1 MGEVHLESHLFVD
14 LVTVVIAAFLG
25 GVIARIL
32 RAPPVL
38 GYLAMGMIIGPYV
51 AGRTGDEWLHFAT
64 VADVATVHKLAEIG
78 VVLLVFAIGIE
89 ISFRELVSL
98 GKVIVVG
105 GILQIGVTAA
115 LLTPIGLWLG
125 LDTTTAIL
133 LGMVGAL
140 SSTMVVLKTLTDRG
154 ELHSLHGRLLTG
166 FLLMQD
172 LVFILMIAMLPA
184 LGGGGGIEVLRE
196 AGWGVLKTTIV
207 IGGVAFLGIKIM
219 PLVMSR
225 ITVMGSREVFVLMVM
240 AIVFAISGLTNFVG
254 LSAALGAF
262 VAGLLLSESDIG
274 HWALAEV
281 APLRDIFAA
290 LFFASLGML
299 TDPVFIFDHYVD
311 VIAVI
316 GAAVVIK
323 FVVTALI
330 VRIGGYLP
338 STALL
343 TGVGMGQIGEFSFIL
358 VAGALALGVVDQ
370 EFHSLIV
377 VSAVLT
383 MAAGP
388 PVISGG
394 SLLVTALSR
403 RFRVLRPYRIG
414 DPHAE
419 ERPRQTFGHVVICGL
434 GRVGS
439 LVAQELRQHEV
450 PFTVVDLDPRTLD
463 EWRAEGYHT
472 VLGSSDREEVLRA
485 ARVPQAG
492 MLVVT
497 TGDPVSVEMTA
508 FQALQLQP
516 NLDIVAR
523 VRARSEG
530 EDLQKMGVQEV
541 VWPEMEAGLEI
552 VRHSLVR
559 YQTPDYEVDR
569 VIYQLRERLS
579 FQVPDGPRGIRR
591 PATDGNTPSWNGSG
605 GDDGDGSGG
614 DDGDGT
620 ASNGSK
626 SQTTGSSNR
635 TTRPGARRLRD

>member
-1 MGEVHLESHLFVD
+1 MGEAHFESHIFID
-14 LVTVVIAAFLG
+14 LVTVVIAAFVG
-25 GVIARIL
+25 GVVARVL

-64 VADVATVHKLAEIG
+64 VADVDTVHKLAEIG

-89 ISFRELVSL
+89 ISLRELVSL

-105 GILQIGVTAA
+105 GILQISVTAG
-115 LLTPIGLWLG
+115 LLTPIGLLLG
-125 LDTTTAIL
+125 LDVSTAII

-154 ELHSLHGRLLTG
+154 EIHSLHGRLLTG

-172 LVFILMIAMLPA
+172 LVFILMIAILPA
-184 LGGGGGIEVLRE
+184 LDGSGGGAGVLRE
-196 AGWGVLKTTIV
+196 IGIGLIKTVVV
-207 IGGVAFLGIKIM
+207 IGGVGLLGIKVM
-219 PLVMSR
+219 PWAMSR
-225 ITVMGSREVFVLMVM
+225 ITLLGSREVFVLMVM

-299 TDPVFIFDHYVD
+299 TDPIFLVDHYVE
-311 VIAVI
+311 VLAII
-316 GAAVVIK
+316 GAAVAIK
-323 FVVTALI
+323 FIVTALI
-330 VRIGGYLP
+330 VRVAGYLP

-343 TGVGMGQIGEFSFIL
+343 AGVGMGQIGEFSFIL
-358 VAGALALGVVDQ
+358 VAGALTLEVVDQ
-370 EFHSLIV
+370 TFHSLIV

-388 PVISGG
+388 PIISGG
-394 SLLVTALSR
+394 TLLVTSLSR

-439 LVAQELRQHEV
+439 LVAQELRVHNV

-463 EWRAEGYHT
+463 EWRTDGYHT
-472 VLGSSDREEVLRA
+472 VLGSSDRV
-485 ARVPQAG
+485 
-492 MLVVT
+492 
-497 TGDPVSVEMTA
+497 
-508 FQALQLQP
+508 
-516 NLDIVAR
+516 
-523 VRARSEG
+523 
-530 EDLQKMGVQEV
+530 
-541 VWPEMEAGLEI
+541 
-552 VRHSLVR
+552 
-559 YQTPDYEVDR
+559 
-569 VIYQLRERLS
+569 
-579 FQVPDGPRGIRR
+579 
-591 PATDGNTPSWNGSG
+591 
-605 GDDGDGSGG
+605 
-614 DDGDGT
+614 
-620 ASNGSK
+620 
-626 SQTTGSSNR
+626 
-635 TTRPGARRLRD
+635 

>member
-1 MGEVHLESHLFVD
+1 MGEAHLESYLFVD
-14 LVTVVIAAFLG
+14 LVTVVIAAFFG
-25 GVIARIL
+25 GVIARVL

-51 AGRTGDEWLHFAT
+51 AGRSGDEWLHFAT
-64 VADVATVHKLAEIG
+64 IADVATVHKLAEIG

-105 GILQIGVTAA
+105 GLLQISITAA
-115 LLTPIGLWLG
+115 LLMPIGLLLG
-125 LDTTTAIL
+125 LDITTSII

-154 ELHSLHGRLLTG
+154 EIHSLHGRLLTG

-184 LGGGGGIEVLRE
+184 LGGSGGIEVLKE

-207 IGGVAFLGIKIM
+207 IGGVALLGIKVM

-225 ITVMGSREVFVLMVM
+225 ITVLGSREVFVLMVM

-299 TDPVFIFDHYVD
+299 TDPVFIFDHYGT

-316 GAAVVIK
+316 GSAVVIK
-323 FVVTALI
+323 FLVTAII
-330 VRIGGYLP
+330 VRVSGYLP

-358 VAGALALGVVDQ
+358 VAGALAIGVVDQ
-370 EFHSLIV
+370 SFHSLIV

-394 SLLVTALSR
+394 THLVTVLSR

-414 DPHAE
+414 DPHSE

-439 LVAQELRQHEV
+439 LVAQELREHGV

-463 EWRAEGYHT
+463 EWRGNGYHT
-472 VLGSSDREEVLRA
+472 ILGSSDRVEVLRA
-485 ARVPQAG
+485 ARVAQAG
-492 MLVVT
+492 LLVIT

-508 FQALQLQP
+508 YQALQLQP
-516 NLDIVAR
+516 GLDIVAR

-530 EDLQKMGVQEV
+530 EDLQHMGVQEV

-552 VRHSLVR
+552 VRHSLSR
-559 YQTPDYEVDR
+559 YQTPEYEVDR

-579 FQVPDGPRGIRR
+579 FVVPEGSRRVPRPG
-591 PATDGNTPSWNGSG
+591 ADGNRPGA
-605 GDDGDGSGG
+605 DGNRPGADGSGNN
-614 DDGDGT
+614 
-620 ASNGSK
+620 AVGSEEK
-626 SQTTGSSNR
+626 GSESQSSGNSAR

>member
-1 MGEVHLESHLFVD
+1 MEDTHFANHLFID

-25 GVIARIL
+25 GVAARAL

-38 GYLAMGMIIGPYV
+38 GYLAVGMIIGPYV

-64 VADVATVHKLAEIG
+64 VADVDTVHRLAEIG

-98 GKVIVVG
+98 GKVIVIG
-105 GILQIGVTAA
+105 GILQISVTAA
-115 LLTPIGLWLG
+115 LLTPIGLALG
-125 LDTTTAIL
+125 FDTTTAII

-154 ELHSLHGRLLTG
+154 EIHSLHGRLLTG

-184 LGGGGGIEVLRE
+184 LDGSGGGANVLRE
-196 AGWGVLKTTIV
+196 IGWGVLKTVVI
-207 IGGVAFLGIKIM
+207 IGGVAILGIKVM
-219 PLVMSR
+219 PLVMNR
-225 ITVMGSREVFVLMVM
+225 ITLLGSRELFVLMVM

-299 TDPVFIFDHYVD
+299 TDPVFLFYHWWEVL
-311 VIAVI
+311 AVI
-316 GAAVVIK
+316 GAAVAVK
-323 FVVTALI
+323 FLVTALI
-330 VRIGGYLP
+330 VRIAGYLP

-343 TGVGMGQIGEFSFIL
+343 TGVGLGQIGEFSFIL
-358 VAGALALGVVDQ
+358 VAGALTLGVVDQ

-377 VSAVLT
+377 VAAVLT
-383 MAAGP
+383 MASGP
-388 PVISGG
+388 PVISWG
-394 SLLVTALSR
+394 SKLVTALSR
-403 RFRVLRPYRIG
+403 RFRALSPYRIG
-414 DPHAE
+414 DPHSE

-439 LVAQELRQHEV
+439 LVAQEMREHEV

-463 EWRAEGYHT
+463 EWRAMGYPT
-472 VLGSSDREEVLRA
+472 VLGSADREEVLRA

-492 MLVVT
+492 LLVVT
-497 TGDPVSVEMTA
+497 TGDPVSVELTA
-508 FQALQLQP
+508 HQALQLQP
-516 NLDIVAR
+516 ELDIVAR

-530 EDLQKMGVQEV
+530 EYLQQMGVSEV

-552 VRHSLVR
+552 VRHSLAR
-559 YQTPDYEVDR
+559 YQTPGYEVDR

-579 FQVPDGPRGIRR
+579 FNVNDDSARPSSYEQDGGR
-591 PATDGNTPSWNGSG
+591 NH
-605 GDDGDGSGG
+605 GDRH
-614 DDGDGT
+614 
-620 ASNGSK
+620 
-626 SQTTGSSNR
+626 GSSDDQD
-635 TTRPGARRLRD
+635 TRANGGARRGRNSSRARRPGSRSLRD

>member
-1 MGEVHLESHLFVD
+1 MGETHLESHLFVD

-25 GVIARIL
+25 GVFARFL

-64 VADVATVHKLAEIG
+64 VADVPTVHRLAEIG

-89 ISFRELVSL
+89 ISFRELISL

-115 LLTPIGLWLG
+115 LLTPIGVLLG
-125 LDTTTAIL
+125 FDTTTAII

-154 ELHSLHGRLLTG
+154 EIHSLHGRLLTG

-184 LGGGGGIEVLRE
+184 LEGSGSGADVLRE
-196 AGWGVLKTTIV
+196 IGWGILKTTVV
-207 IGGVAFLGIKIM
+207 IGGVALLGIKVM
-219 PLVMSR
+219 PLVLSR
-225 ITVMGSREVFVLMVM
+225 ITVLGSREVFVLMVV
-240 AIVFAISGLTNFVG
+240 ALVFAISGLTNFVG

-281 APLRDIFAA
+281 APLRDVFAA
-290 LFFASLGML
+290 MFFASLGML
-299 TDPVFIFDHYVD
+299 TDPVFIVD
-311 VIAVI
+311 NYALVLAVI
-316 GAAVVIK
+316 GASVLIK
-323 FVVTALI
+323 FIVTAVI
-330 VRIGGYLP
+330 VRVAGYLP
-338 STALL
+338 STSLL
-343 TGVGMGQIGEFSFIL
+343 AGLGLGQIGEFSFIL
-358 VAGALALGVVDQ
+358 VAGALAIGVVDQ

-383 MAAGP
+383 MASGP
-388 PVISGG
+388 PVITGG
-394 SLLVTALSR
+394 TKLITVLSR
-403 RFRVLRPYRIG
+403 RFRILSPYRIG
-414 DPHAE
+414 DSHGE
-419 ERPRQTFGHVVICGL
+419 ERPRQMFGHVVICGL
-434 GRVGS
+434 GRVGY
-439 LVAQELRQHEV
+439 LVAQELREHDV

-463 EWRAEGYHT
+463 EWRESGYHT

-492 MLVVT
+492 LLVVT

-508 FQALQLQP
+508 YHALQLQP
-516 NLDIVAR
+516 GLDIVAR

-530 EDLQKMGVQEV
+530 EDLQHMGVSEV

-569 VIYQLRERLS
+569 VIYQLRDRLS
-579 FQVPDGPRGIRR
+579 FVVPDGNDRAGRKS
-591 PATDGNTPSWNGSG
+591 ADGHQDETDPSGNG
-605 GDDGDGSGG
+605 
-614 DDGDGT
+614 
-620 ASNGSK
+620 
-626 SQTTGSSNR
+626 TTGASSR

>member
-1 MGEVHLESHLFVD
+1 MGETHFESHLFVD

-25 GVIARIL
+25 GVAARAL

-64 VADVATVHKLAEIG
+64 VADVDTVHRLAEIG

-89 ISFRELVSL
+89 ISFRELMSL
-98 GKVIVVG
+98 GKVIVIG
-105 GILQIGVTAA
+105 GILQITVTAA
-115 LLTPIGLWLG
+115 LLAPIGIVLG
-125 LDTTTAIL
+125 FDISTAII

-154 ELHSLHGRLLTG
+154 EIHSLHGRLLTG

-184 LGGGGGIEVLRE
+184 LDGSGGAVDVLKE
-196 AGWGVLKTTIV
+196 AGWGVLKTVVV
-207 IGGVAFLGIKIM
+207 IGGVALLGIKVM
-219 PLVMSR
+219 PMVMSR
-225 ITVMGSREVFVLMVM
+225 ITLLGSREVFVLMVV
-240 AIVFAISGLTNFVG
+240 ALVFAISGLTSFVG

-281 APLRDIFAA
+281 APLRDVFAA

-299 TDPVFIFDHYVD
+299 TDPVFIVHNYAD
-311 VIAVI
+311 VLVVI

-323 FVVTALI
+323 FIITTVI
-330 VRIGGYLP
+330 VRVSGYLP

-343 TGVGMGQIGEFSFIL
+343 TGVGLGQIGEFSFIL
-358 VAGALALGVVDQ
+358 VAGALALGVVEQ
-370 EFHSLIV
+370 SFHSLIV

-388 PVISGG
+388 PMITGGTKLVSVLSG
-394 SLLVTALSR
+394 

-414 DPHAE
+414 DPHGE
-419 ERPRQTFGHVVICGL
+419 ERPRQMFGHVVICGL

-439 LVAQELRQHEV
+439 LVAQEMREHNV

-463 EWRAEGYHT
+463 EWRVNGYHT

-492 MLVVT
+492 LLVIT

-508 FQALQLQP
+508 YRALQLQP
-516 NLDIVAR
+516 ELDIVAR

-552 VRHSLVR
+552 VRHSLTL

-579 FQVPDGPRGIRR
+579 FVVSDETRRVPRTTRYSGPVE
-591 PATDGNTPSWNGSG
+591 A
-605 GDDGDGSGG
+605 DGSTPHVDGASQDGSQPERGG
-614 DDGDGT
+614 NNT
-620 ASNGSK
+620 RS
-626 SQTTGSSNR
+626 
-635 TTRPGARRLRD
+635 TRPGARRLRD

>member
-1 MGEVHLESHLFVD
+1 MGEAHFESHLFVD
-14 LVTVVIAAFLG
+14 LVTVVVAAFLG
-25 GVIARIL
+25 GVAARAL

-64 VADVATVHKLAEIG
+64 VADVDTVHKLAEIG

-89 ISFRELVSL
+89 ISFRELLSL
-98 GKVIVVG
+98 GKVIVIG
-105 GILQIGVTAA
+105 GILQITVTAA
-115 LLTPIGLWLG
+115 LLTPIGLVLG
-125 LDTTTAIL
+125 MDMTTAII

-154 ELHSLHGRLLTG
+154 EIHSLHGRLLTG

-184 LGGGGGIEVLRE
+184 MDGSGGAVNALRE
-196 AGWGVLKTTIV
+196 AGWGVLKTVVV
-207 IGGVAFLGIKIM
+207 IGGVALLGIKVM
-219 PLVMSR
+219 PLVMNR
-225 ITVMGSREVFVLMVM
+225 ITLLGSREVFVLMVM

-299 TDPVFIFDHYVD
+299 TDPVFIFYHWGD
-311 VIAVI
+311 VLAVI

-323 FVVTALI
+323 FIVTALI
-330 VRIGGYLP
+330 VRFAGYLP

-358 VAGALALGVVDQ
+358 VAGALALGVVEQ
-370 EFHSLIV
+370 SFHSLIV

-388 PVISGG
+388 PSISWG
-394 SLLVTALSR
+394 SKLVTMMSR

-414 DPHAE
+414 DPHGE

-439 LVAQELRQHEV
+439 LVAQEMQEHNV

-463 EWRAEGYHT
+463 EWRANGYHT
-472 VLGSSDREEVLRA
+472 VLGFSDREEVLRA

-492 MLVVT
+492 LMVVT
-497 TGDPVSVEMTA
+497 TGDPISVELTA
-508 FQALQLQP
+508 YQALQLQP
-516 NLDIVAR
+516 ELDIVAR

-530 EDLQKMGVQEV
+530 EHLQKMGVQEV

-552 VRHSLVR
+552 VRHSLSR

-569 VIYQLRERLS
+569 VVYQLRERLS
-579 FQVPDGPRGIRR
+579 FNI
-591 PATDGNTPSWNGSG
+591 SNGSG
-605 GDDGDGSGG
+605 GVPGQDRDGNSDSGE
-614 DDGDGT
+614 GT
-620 ASNGSK
+620 S
-626 SQTTGSSNR
+626 
-635 TTRPGARRLRD
+635 TTRQRDDRE

>member
-1 MGEVHLESHLFVD
+1 MGEAHLESHLFVD

-25 GVIARIL
+25 GVIARVL

-64 VADVATVHKLAEIG
+64 VADVPTVHKLAEIG

-89 ISFRELVSL
+89 ISFRELISL

-105 GILQIGVTAA
+105 GILQIAVTAA
-115 LLTPIGLWLG
+115 LLTPIGVLLG
-125 LDTTTAIL
+125 FDTTTAII

-154 ELHSLHGRLLTG
+154 EIHSLHGRLLTG

-184 LGGGGGIEVLRE
+184 LEGSGSGADVLRE
-196 AGWGVLKTTIV
+196 IGWGVLKTTIV
-207 IGGVAFLGIKIM
+207 IGGVALLGIKVM
-219 PLVMSR
+219 PLVLSR
-225 ITVMGSREVFVLMVM
+225 ITVLGSREVFVLMVV
-240 AIVFAISGLTNFVG
+240 ALVFAISGLTNFVG

-281 APLRDIFAA
+281 APLRDVFAA
-290 LFFASLGML
+290 MFFASLGML
-299 TDPVFIFDHYVD
+299 TDPVFIVDNYVL
-311 VIAVI
+311 VLAVI
-316 GAAVVIK
+316 GSSVLIK
-323 FVVTALI
+323 FIVTAVI
-330 VRIGGYLP
+330 VRVAGYLP
-338 STALL
+338 STSLL
-343 TGVGMGQIGEFSFIL
+343 AGMGLGQIGEFSFIL
-358 VAGALALGVVDQ
+358 VAGALAIGVVDQ

-383 MAAGP
+383 MASGP
-388 PVISGG
+388 PVITGG
-394 SLLVTALSR
+394 TKLISVLSR
-403 RFRVLRPYRIG
+403 KFRFLSPYRIG
-414 DPHAE
+414 DSHGE
-419 ERPRQTFGHVVICGL
+419 GRPRQMFGHVVICGL
-434 GRVGS
+434 GRVGH
-439 LVAQELRQHEV
+439 LVAQELREHDV

-463 EWRAEGYHT
+463 EWREGGYHT

-492 MLVVT
+492 LLVVT

-508 FQALQLQP
+508 YHALQLQP
-516 NLDIVAR
+516 KLDIVAR

-530 EDLQKMGVQEV
+530 EDLQQMGVSEV

-569 VIYQLRERLS
+569 VIYQLRDRLS
-579 FQVPDGPRGIRR
+579 FVVSDGGNRVGR
-591 PATDGNTPSWNGSG
+591 AGAAGVDGSEDGADASGNGATPSGGASQSG
-605 GDDGDGSGG
+605 GATSR
-614 DDGDGT
+614 
-620 ASNGSK
+620 S
-626 SQTTGSSNR
+626 
-635 TTRPGARRLRD
+635 TRPGARRLRD

>member
-25 GVIARIL
+25 GVVARAL
-32 RAPPVL
+32 RAPAVL

-64 VADVATVHKLAEIG
+64 VADVETVHKLAEIG

-89 ISFRELVSL
+89 ISFRELMSL
-98 GKVIVVG
+98 GKVIIVG
-105 GILQIGVTAA
+105 GILQIGITAA
-115 LLTPIGLWLG
+115 ALTPIGVFLG
-125 LDTTTAIL
+125 FDMSTAII

-154 ELHSLHGRLLTG
+154 EIHSLHGRLLTG

-184 LGGGGGIEVLRE
+184 MDGSGGAVSVLKE
-196 AGWGVLKTTIV
+196 AGWGVLKTVVV
-207 IGGVAFLGIKIM
+207 IGGVALLGIKVM
-219 PLVMSR
+219 PLVLSR
-225 ITVMGSREVFVLMVM
+225 ITLLGSREVFVLMVV
-240 AIVFAISGLTNFVG
+240 ALVFAISGLTNFVG

-281 APLRDIFAA
+281 APLRDVFAA

-299 TDPVFIFDHYVD
+299 TDPVFIVHNYAEVL
-311 VIAVI
+311 AVI
-316 GAAVVIK
+316 GAAVVVK
-323 FVVTALI
+323 FIVTAVI
-330 VRIGGYLP
+330 VRISGYLP

-343 TGVGMGQIGEFSFIL
+343 TGVGLGQIGEFSFIL
-358 VAGALALGVVDQ
+358 VAGALALGVVEQ
-370 EFHSLIV
+370 SFHSLIV

-388 PVISGG
+388 PVITGGTKLISVLSG
-394 SLLVTALSR
+394 

-414 DPHAE
+414 DPHGE
-419 ERPRQTFGHVVICGL
+419 ERPRQMFGHVVICGL

-439 LVAQELRQHEV
+439 LVAQEMREHNV

-463 EWRAEGYHT
+463 EWRASGYHT

-508 FQALQLQP
+508 YRALQLQP
-516 NLDIVAR
+516 ELDIVAR

-552 VRHSLVR
+552 VRHSLSR

-579 FQVPDGPRGIRR
+579 FVVSDENRRVPRTTRYSGRVGPDGSTQYVDG
-591 PATDGNTPSWNGSG
+591 ASTDDSPPERNGNSTR
-605 GDDGDGSGG
+605 
-614 DDGDGT
+614 
-620 ASNGSK
+620 
-626 SQTTGSSNR
+626 NR
-635 TTRPGARRLRD
+635 STRPGARRLRD

>member
-115 LLTPIGLWLG
+115 LLTPIGLWIG

-184 LGGGGGIEVLRE
+184 LGGGSGMEVLRE
-196 AGWGVLKTTIV
+196 AGLGVLKTTIV

-219 PLVMSR
+219 PMVMSR

-330 VRIGGYLP
+330 VRIAGYLP

-516 NLDIVAR
+516 DLDIVAR

-559 YQTPDYEVDR
+559 YQTPEYEVDR

-579 FQVPDGPRGIRR
+579 FQVPDDHRAIQR
-591 PATDGNTPSWNGSG
+591 PATDGNTPSSNGSG
-605 GDDGDGSGG
+605 TE
-614 DDGDGT
+614 DGDGT

-626 SQTTGSSNR
+626 SQTSGSSNR
-635 TTRPGARRLRD
+635 ATRPGARRLRD

>member
-1 MGEVHLESHLFVD
+1 MGETHLESKLFVD
-14 LVTVVIAAFLG
+14 LVTVVVAAFLG
-25 GVIARIL
+25 GVAARAL

-51 AGRTGDEWLHFAT
+51 IGRSGEEWLNFAT
-64 VADVATVHKLAEIG
+64 VADVDTVHRLAEIG

-89 ISFRELVSL
+89 ISFRELASL
-98 GKVIVVG
+98 GKVIVIG
-105 GILQIGVTAA
+105 GLLQITVTAG
-115 LLTPIGLWLG
+115 LLTPIGLVLG
-125 LDTTTAIL
+125 LDVTTAII

-154 ELHSLHGRLLTG
+154 EIHSLHGRLLTG

-184 LGGGGGIEVLRE
+184 LDGGGGGAGVLRE
-196 AGWGVLKTTIV
+196 IGLGVLKTVVV
-207 IGGVAFLGIKIM
+207 IGGVAFLGIKVM
-219 PLVMSR
+219 PLAMRR
-225 ITVMGSREVFVLMVM
+225 ITLLGSREVFVLMVM
-240 AIVFAISGLTNFVG
+240 AIVFAISALTSFVG

-299 TDPVFIFDHYVD
+299 TDPVFIFYHWVD
-311 VIAVI
+311 VLAVI
-316 GAAVVIK
+316 GATVVIK
-323 FVVTALI
+323 FIVTSLI
-330 VRIGGYLP
+330 VRVAGFLP

-343 TGVGMGQIGEFSFIL
+343 AGVGLGQIGEFSFIL

-377 VSAVLT
+377 GAAVLT

-388 PVISGG
+388 PMISGG
-394 SLLVTALSR
+394 TQLVTLLSR

-414 DPHAE
+414 VPHSE

-434 GRVGS
+434 GRVGY
-439 LVAQELRQHEV
+439 LVAQELRQHDV

-463 EWRAEGYHT
+463 EWRANGYHT

-485 ARVPQAG
+485 ARLPQAG
-492 MLVVT
+492 LLVVT

-508 FQALQLQP
+508 HRALQLQP
-516 NLDIVAR
+516 DLDIVAR

-530 EDLQKMGVQEV
+530 EDLQRMGVKEV

-552 VRHSLVR
+552 VRHSLER
-559 YQTPDYEVDR
+559 YRTPDYEVDR

-579 FQVPDGPRGIRR
+579 FVAPENARRDHRPGADGNLPG
-591 PATDGNTPSWNGSG
+591 TDGSEKT
-605 GDDGDGSGG
+605 GD
-614 DDGDGT
+614 T
-620 ASNGSK
+620 ASTNDIESPSAG
-626 SQTTGSSNR
+626 TTAR

>member
-1 MGEVHLESHLFVD
+1 MGEAHFESQLFVD
-14 LVTVVIAAFLG
+14 LVTVVVAAFLG
-25 GVIARIL
+25 GVAARVL

-38 GYLAMGMIIGPYV
+38 GYLTMGMIIGPYV
-51 AGRTGDEWLHFAT
+51 AGRSGDEWLHFAT
-64 VADVATVHKLAEIG
+64 VADVDTVHTLAEIG

-89 ISFRELVSL
+89 ISFRELISL
-98 GKVIVVG
+98 GKVIVFG
-105 GILQIGVTAA
+105 GILQISVTAA
-115 LLTPIGLWLG
+115 ILTPFGMFLG
-125 LDTTTAIL
+125 FDVTTAII

-154 ELHSLHGRLLTG
+154 EIHSLHGRLLTG

-184 LGGGGGIEVLRE
+184 LDGSNGGSSVLRE
-196 AGWGVLKTTIV
+196 IGIGVLKTVVI
-207 IGGVAFLGIKIM
+207 IGGVALLGIKVM
-219 PLVMSR
+219 PMVMSR
-225 ITVMGSREVFVLMVM
+225 ITLLGSREVFVLMVV
-240 AIVFAISGLTNFVG
+240 ALVFAISGLTSFVG

-281 APLRDIFAA
+281 APLRDVFAA

-299 TDPVFIFDHYVD
+299 TDPLFIIDNYASVL
-311 VIAVI
+311 AVI
-316 GAAVVIK
+316 GAAVAIK
-323 FVVTALI
+323 FIVTAGI
-330 VRIGGYLP
+330 VRISGYLP

-343 TGVGMGQIGEFSFIL
+343 TGVGLGQIGEFSFIL

-370 EFHSLIV
+370 AFHSLIV

-388 PVISGG
+388 PIITGGTKLVAVLSG
-394 SLLVTALSR
+394 

-414 DPHAE
+414 DPHGE
-419 ERPRQTFGHVVICGL
+419 ERPRQMFGHVVICGL

-439 LVAQELRQHEV
+439 LVAQEMREHNV
-450 PFTVVDLDPRTLD
+450 PFIVVDLDPRTLN
-463 EWRAEGYHT
+463 EWRTNGYHT
-472 VLGSSDREEVLRA
+472 VLGSSDRVEVLRA

-492 MLVVT
+492 LLVVT

-508 FQALQLQP
+508 YQALQLQP
-516 NLDIVAR
+516 GLDIVAR

-530 EDLQKMGVQEV
+530 EDLQHMGVTEV

-552 VRHSLVR
+552 VRHSLSL

-579 FQVPDGPRGIRR
+579 FVVSDESRRVPRGETAGGVSATEAPPPDRDGVDQVE
-591 PATDGNTPSWNGSG
+591 PAPNSAPNR
-605 GDDGDGSGG
+605 
-614 DDGDGT
+614 GT
-620 ASNGSK
+620 NNARS
-626 SQTTGSSNR
+626 
-635 TTRPGARRLRD
+635 TRPGARRLRD

>member
-1 MGEVHLESHLFVD
+1 MGESHLESQLFVD

-25 GVIARIL
+25 GAAARVL

-51 AGRTGDEWLHFAT
+51 AGRSGDEWLHFAT
-64 VADVATVHKLAEIG
+64 VADVETVHKLAEIG

-89 ISFRELVSL
+89 ISFRELLSL
-98 GKVIVVG
+98 GKVIVIG
-105 GILQIGVTAA
+105 GILQITVTGA
-115 LLTPIGLWLG
+115 LLTPIGLLLG
-125 LDTTTAIL
+125 LDLTTAII

-154 ELHSLHGRLLTG
+154 EIHSLHGRLLTG

-184 LGGGGGIEVLRE
+184 LDGSGGAAGVLWE
-196 AGWGVLKTTIV
+196 IGSGVLKTVVI
-207 IGGVAFLGIKIM
+207 IGGVALLGIKVM
-219 PLVMSR
+219 PHIMSR
-225 ITVMGSREVFVLMVM
+225 ITLLGSREVFVLMVM

-299 TDPVFIFDHYVD
+299 TDPVFIITHWGD
-311 VIAVI
+311 VLAVI

-323 FVVTALI
+323 LIVTAII
-330 VRIGGYLP
+330 VRTAGYLP
-338 STALL
+338 NTALL
-343 TGVGMGQIGEFSFIL
+343 TGVGLGQIGEFSFIL

-370 EFHSLIV
+370 DFHSLIV

-388 PVISGG
+388 PMISWG
-394 SLLVTALSR
+394 SQMVNVFSR
-403 RFRVLRPYRIG
+403 RFRVLSPYRIG
-414 DPHAE
+414 DPHSE
-419 ERPRQTFGHVVICGL
+419 ERPRQTFGHVVVCGL

-439 LVAQELRQHEV
+439 LVAQELRQHNV
-450 PFTVVDLDPRTLD
+450 PFSVIDLDPRTLN
-463 EWRAEGYHT
+463 EWRANGYHT
-472 VLGSSDREEVLRA
+472 ILGSSDREEVLRA

-492 MLVVT
+492 LLVIT

-508 FQALQLQP
+508 HRALQLQP
-516 NLDIVAR
+516 ELDIVAR

-530 EDLQKMGVQEV
+530 EGP
-541 VWPEMEAGLEI
+541 PEDGSPGGGL
-552 VRHSLVR
+552 
-559 YQTPDYEVDR
+559 
-569 VIYQLRERLS
+569 
-579 FQVPDGPRGIRR
+579 
-591 PATDGNTPSWNGSG
+591 A
-605 GDDGDGSGG
+605 GDGSGPG
-614 DDGDGT
+614 DCTPFSVPLSDPGLRGRQGHLPV
-620 ASNGSK
+620 AGAPELR
-626 SQTTGSSNR
+626 GAGR
-635 TTRPGARRLRD
+635 RPGRTSSRNGRQPARNWRGRIRRRRAINEWLRFAIRQNHAPRRPPPAGLSLWCQSPL

>member
-1 MGEVHLESHLFVD
+1 MGESQLASHLFVD
-14 LVTVVIAAFLG
+14 LVTVVVAAFLG
-25 GVIARIL
+25 GVIARVL

-51 AGRTGDEWLHFAT
+51 VGRTGDEWLHFAT
-64 VADVATVHKLAEIG
+64 VADVPTVHKLAEIG

-98 GKVIVVG
+98 GKVIVLG
-105 GILQIGVTAA
+105 GILQIAITAA
-115 LLTPIGLWLG
+115 LLTPIGVVLG
-125 LDTTTAIL
+125 FDVTTAII

-154 ELHSLHGRLLTG
+154 EIHSLHGRLLTG

-184 LGGGGGIEVLRE
+184 LGGSGSGTDVLRE
-196 AGWGVLKTTIV
+196 AGLGVLKTTIV

-219 PLVMSR
+219 PMVMSR
-225 ITVMGSREVFVLMVM
+225 ITLLGSREVFVLMVV
-240 AIVFAISGLTNFVG
+240 ALVFAISALTNFVG

-281 APLRDIFAA
+281 APLRDVFAA
-290 LFFASLGML
+290 MFFASLGML
-299 TDPVFIFDHYVD
+299 TDPVFIVD
-311 VIAVI
+311 NYALVLAVI
-316 GAAVVIK
+316 GATVFIK
-323 FVVTALI
+323 FIVTAAI
-330 VRIGGYLP
+330 VRVSGYLP
-338 STALL
+338 STSLL
-343 TGVGMGQIGEFSFIL
+343 AGLGLGQIGEFSFIL
-358 VAGALALGVVDQ
+358 VAGALAIGVVDQ
-370 EFHSLIV
+370 DFHSLIV

-388 PVISGG
+388 PVITGG
-394 SLLVTALSR
+394 TKLVTVLSH
-403 RFRVLRPYRIG
+403 RFRFLRPYRIG
-414 DPHAE
+414 DPHGE
-419 ERPRQTFGHVVICGL
+419 ERPRQMFGHVVICGL
-434 GRVGS
+434 GRVGY
-439 LVAQELRQHEV
+439 LVAQELREHDV

-463 EWRAEGYHT
+463 EWRTSGYHT

-492 MLVVT
+492 LLVVT

-508 FQALQLQP
+508 YHALQLQP
-516 NLDIVAR
+516 ELDIVAR

-530 EDLQKMGVQEV
+530 EDLQHMGVSEV

-559 YQTPDYEVDR
+559 YRTPDYEVDR
-569 VIYQLRERLS
+569 VIYQLRDRLS
-579 FQVPDGPRGIRR
+579 FVVSDESQRVRRGD
-591 PATDGNTPSWNGSG
+591 ADGNHDGTELP
-605 GDDGDGSGG
+605 GDGASAPRATSQAGG
-614 DDGDGT
+614 
-620 ASNGSK
+620 
-626 SQTTGSSNR
+626 TGSR

>member
-1 MGEVHLESHLFVD
+1 MGESHLESQLFVD

-25 GVIARIL
+25 GVAARAL

-64 VADVATVHKLAEIG
+64 VADVDTVHKLAEIG

-89 ISFRELVSL
+89 ISFRELLSL
-98 GKVIVVG
+98 GKVIIIG
-105 GILQIGVTAA
+105 GILQISVTAA
-115 LLTPIGLWLG
+115 LLTPIGMVLG
-125 LDTTTAIL
+125 FDMTTAII

-154 ELHSLHGRLLTG
+154 EIHSLHGRLLTG

-184 LGGGGGIEVLRE
+184 LDGSSGAVNVLKE
-196 AGWGVLKTTIV
+196 AGWGVLKTVVI
-207 IGGVAFLGIKIM
+207 IGGVALLGIKVM
-219 PLVMSR
+219 PMVMSR
-225 ITVMGSREVFVLMVM
+225 ITLMGSREVFVLMVV
-240 AIVFAISGLTNFVG
+240 ALVFAISGLTNFVG

-281 APLRDIFAA
+281 APLRDVFAA

-299 TDPVFIFDHYVD
+299 TDPVFIVDNYVS
-311 VIAVI
+311 VLAVI
-316 GAAVVIK
+316 GAAVAIK
-323 FVVTALI
+323 FIVTALI
-330 VRIGGYLP
+330 VRLSGYLP

-343 TGVGMGQIGEFSFIL
+343 TGVGLGQIGEFSFIL
-358 VAGALALGVVDQ
+358 VAGALALGVVEQ
-370 EFHSLIV
+370 PFHSLIV

-388 PVISGG
+388 PAITGG
-394 SLLVTALSR
+394 TMLVTLLSR

-414 DPHAE
+414 DSHGE
-419 ERPRQTFGHVVICGL
+419 ERPRQMFGHVVICGL

-439 LVAQELRQHEV
+439 LVAQEMREHNV

-463 EWRAEGYHT
+463 EWRASGYHT
-472 VLGSSDREEVLRA
+472 VLGSADRVEVLRA

-492 MLVVT
+492 LLVVT

-508 FQALQLQP
+508 YQALQLQP
-516 NLDIVAR
+516 DLDIVAR

-552 VRHSLVR
+552 VRHSLSR

-579 FQVPDGPRGIRR
+579 FVVSDESRRVPRPGQDGSRDGIEGNEPQGD
-591 PATDGNTPSWNGSG
+591 PASPPGSAPERDGNSP
-605 GDDGDGSGG
+605 
-614 DDGDGT
+614 
-620 ASNGSK
+620 
-626 SQTTGSSNR
+626 R

>member
-1 MGEVHLESHLFVD
+1 MGESHLESYLFVD

-25 GVIARIL
+25 GVVARVL

-51 AGRTGDEWLHFAT
+51 VGRSEDEWLHFAT
-64 VADVATVHKLAEIG
+64 VADVPSVHRLAEIG

-105 GILQIGVTAA
+105 GILQIAITGA
-115 LLTPIGLWLG
+115 LLIPIGLVLG
-125 LDTTTAIL
+125 FDLTTAII

-154 ELHSLHGRLLTG
+154 EIHSLHGRILTG

-184 LGGGGGIEVLRE
+184 LGGDGSGASVLRE
-196 AGWGVLKTTIV
+196 AGLGVLKTTIV
-207 IGGVAFLGIKIM
+207 IGGVVLLGIKVM
-219 PLVMSR
+219 PFVMSR
-225 ITVMGSREVFVLMVM
+225 ITLLGSREVFVLMVV
-240 AIVFAISGLTNFVG
+240 ALVFAISGLTNFVG

-281 APLRDIFAA
+281 APLRDVFAA

-299 TDPVFIFDHYVD
+299 TDPVFIVD
-311 VIAVI
+311 NYGLVLAVI
-316 GAAVVIK
+316 GSTVVLK
-323 FVVTALI
+323 FVVTAVI
-330 VRIGGYLP
+330 VRVSGYLP

-343 TGVGMGQIGEFSFIL
+343 SGVGLGQIGEFSFIL

-370 EFHSLIV
+370 DFHSLIV

-388 PVISGG
+388 PVITGG
-394 SLLVTALSR
+394 TKLITVLSR
-403 RFRVLRPYRIG
+403 KFRFLSPYRIG
-414 DPHAE
+414 DPHGE
-419 ERPRQTFGHVVICGL
+419 ERPRQMFGHVVICGL
-434 GRVGS
+434 GRVGA
-439 LVAQELRQHEV
+439 LVAQELRQHNV

-463 EWRAEGYHT
+463 EWRASGYHT

-492 MLVVT
+492 LLVVT

-508 FQALQLQP
+508 YHALQLQP
-516 NLDIVAR
+516 ELDIVAR

-530 EDLQKMGVQEV
+530 EDLQHMGVTEV

-579 FQVPDGPRGIRR
+579 FVISDESRRVPRAGADGSH
-591 PATDGNTPSWNGSG
+591 DGAGPV
-605 GDDGDGSGG
+605 DDGAAPPNQGSPTSG
-614 DDGDGT
+614 
-620 ASNGSK
+620 N
-626 SQTTGSSNR
+626 SSR

>member
-1 MGEVHLESHLFVD
+1 MGESHPESYIFVD

-25 GVIARIL
+25 GVAARAL

-64 VADVATVHKLAEIG
+64 VADVDTVHTLAEIG

-98 GKVIVVG
+98 GKVIVIG
-105 GILQIGVTAA
+105 GILQIAVTAA
-115 LLTPIGLWLG
+115 LLTPFGLILG
-125 LDTTTAIL
+125 FDITTAII

-154 ELHSLHGRLLTG
+154 EIHSLHGRMLTG

-184 LGGGGGIEVLRE
+184 FGGTGGATGVLTEIGI
-196 AGWGVLKTTIV
+196 GVLKTVVV
-207 IGGVAFLGIKIM
+207 IGGVALLGIKVM
-219 PLVMSR
+219 PYVMSR
-225 ITVMGSREVFVLMVM
+225 ITVLGSREVFVLMVV
-240 AIVFAISGLTNFVG
+240 ALVFSISGLTSYVG

-281 APLRDIFAA
+281 APLRDVFAA

-299 TDPVFIFDHYVD
+299 TDPVFIVD
-311 VIAVI
+311 NYALVLAVI
-316 GAAVVIK
+316 GSAVAIK
-323 FVVTALI
+323 FIVTAII
-330 VRIGGYLP
+330 VRVSGYLP

-343 TGVGMGQIGEFSFIL
+343 TGIGLGQIGEFSFIL
-358 VAGALALGVVDQ
+358 VAGALALGVVEQ
-370 EFHSLIV
+370 SFHSLIV

-388 PVISGG
+388 PTITGG
-394 SLLVTALSR
+394 TKLVSVLSQ

-414 DPHAE
+414 DSHGE
-419 ERPRQTFGHVVICGL
+419 ERPRQMFGHVVICGL
-434 GRVGS
+434 GRVGY
-439 LVAQELRQHEV
+439 LVAQELREHGV

-463 EWRAEGYHT
+463 EWRASGYQT

-492 MLVVT
+492 LLVVS
-497 TGDPVSVEMTA
+497 TGDPVSVEMTSYR
-508 FQALQLQP
+508 ALQLQP
-516 NLDIVAR
+516 ELDIVAR

-530 EDLQKMGVQEV
+530 EDLQRMGVTEV

-552 VRHSLVR
+552 VRHSLSR
-559 YQTPDYEVDR
+559 YQTPEYEVDR

-579 FQVPDGPRGIRR
+579 FIVPDGSRR
-591 PATDGNTPSWNGSG
+591 VAGPGADGNRSGSDGSEPHKG
-605 GDDGDGSGG
+605 GDSSSEPASTRGG
-614 DDGDGT
+614 NN
-620 ASNGSK
+620 A
-626 SQTTGSSNR
+626 R

>member
-184 LGGGGGIEVLRE
+184 LGGGSGIEVLRE

>member
-1 MGEVHLESHLFVD
+1 MGEAHFESHIFID
-14 LVTVVIAAFLG
+14 LVTVVIAAFVG
-25 GVIARIL
+25 GVVARVL

-64 VADVATVHKLAEIG
+64 VADVDTVHKLAEIG

-89 ISFRELVSL
+89 ISLRELVSL

-105 GILQIGVTAA
+105 GILQISVTAG
-115 LLTPIGLWLG
+115 LLTPIGLLLG
-125 LDTTTAIL
+125 LDVSTAII

-154 ELHSLHGRLLTG
+154 EIHSLHGRLLTG

-172 LVFILMIAMLPA
+172 LVFILMIAILPA
-184 LGGGGGIEVLRE
+184 LDGSGGGAGVLRE
-196 AGWGVLKTTIV
+196 IGIGLIKTVVV
-207 IGGVAFLGIKIM
+207 IGGVGLLGIKVM
-219 PLVMSR
+219 PWAMSR
-225 ITVMGSREVFVLMVM
+225 ITLLGSREVFVLMVM

-299 TDPVFIFDHYVD
+299 TDPIFLVDHYVE
-311 VIAVI
+311 VLAII
-316 GAAVVIK
+316 GAAVAIK
-323 FVVTALI
+323 FIVTALI
-330 VRIGGYLP
+330 VRVAGYLP

-343 TGVGMGQIGEFSFIL
+343 AGVGMGQIGEFSFIL
-358 VAGALALGVVDQ
+358 VAGALTLEVVDQ
-370 EFHSLIV
+370 TFHSLIV

-388 PVISGG
+388 PIISGG
-394 SLLVTALSR
+394 TLLVTSLSR

-439 LVAQELRQHEV
+439 LVAQELRMHNV

-463 EWRAEGYHT
+463 EWRTDGYHT
-472 VLGSSDREEVLRA
+472 VLGSSDRVEVLRA

-492 MLVVT
+492 LLVVT
-497 TGDPVSVEMTA
+497 TGDPVSVEITA
-508 FQALQLQP
+508 YQALQLQP
-516 NLDIVAR
+516 ELDIVAR

-530 EDLQKMGVQEV
+530 EDLQRMGVQEV

-552 VRHSLVR
+552 VRHSLSR

-579 FQVPDGPRGIRR
+579 FVVPNDSKREPRADI
-591 PATDGNTPSWNGSG
+591 
-605 GDDGDGSGG
+605 DGSSSGE
-614 DDGDGT
+614 DGT
-620 ASNGSK
+620 ANNGNRPTDPQNGGTSA
-626 SQTTGSSNR
+626 R

>member
-1 MGEVHLESHLFVD
+1 MGESHLESYLFVD

-25 GVIARIL
+25 GVVARVL

-51 AGRTGDEWLHFAT
+51 VGRSEDEWLHFAT
-64 VADVATVHKLAEIG
+64 VADVPSVHRLAEIG

-105 GILQIGVTAA
+105 GILQIAITGA
-115 LLTPIGLWLG
+115 LLIPIGLVLG
-125 LDTTTAIL
+125 FDLTTAII

-154 ELHSLHGRLLTG
+154 EIHSLHGRILTG

-184 LGGGGGIEVLRE
+184 LGGDGSGASVLRE
-196 AGWGVLKTTIV
+196 AGLGVLKTTIV
-207 IGGVAFLGIKIM
+207 IGGVALLGIKVM
-219 PLVMSR
+219 PFVMSR
-225 ITVMGSREVFVLMVM
+225 ITLLGSREVFVLMVV
-240 AIVFAISGLTNFVG
+240 ALVFAISGLTNFVG

-281 APLRDIFAA
+281 APLRDVFAA

-299 TDPVFIFDHYVD
+299 TDPVFIVD
-311 VIAVI
+311 NYGLVLAVI
-316 GAAVVIK
+316 GSTVVLK
-323 FVVTALI
+323 FVVTAVI
-330 VRIGGYLP
+330 VRVSGYLP

-343 TGVGMGQIGEFSFIL
+343 SGVGLGQIGEFSFIL

-370 EFHSLIV
+370 DFHSLIV

-388 PVISGG
+388 PVITGG
-394 SLLVTALSR
+394 TKLITVLSR
-403 RFRVLRPYRIG
+403 KFRFLSPYRIG
-414 DPHAE
+414 DPHGE
-419 ERPRQTFGHVVICGL
+419 ERPRQMFGHVVICGL
-434 GRVGS
+434 GRVGA
-439 LVAQELRQHEV
+439 LVAQELRQHNV

-463 EWRAEGYHT
+463 EWRASGYHT

-492 MLVVT
+492 LLVVT
-497 TGDPVSVEMTA
+497 TGDPC
-508 FQALQLQP
+508 
-516 NLDIVAR
+516 R
-523 VRARSEG
+523 WR
-530 EDLQKMGVQEV
+530 
-541 VWPEMEAGLEI
+541 
-552 VRHSLVR
+552 
-559 YQTPDYEVDR
+559 
-569 VIYQLRERLS
+569 
-579 FQVPDGPRGIRR
+579 
-591 PATDGNTPSWNGSG
+591 
-605 GDDGDGSGG
+605 
-614 DDGDGT
+614 
-620 ASNGSK
+620 
-626 SQTTGSSNR
+626 
-635 TTRPGARRLRD
+635 